1 MSRPP
6 FHLAFPVHDLELA
19 RAFYTDLGARV
30 GRRSERWI
38 DLDFYGHQLTAHR
51 VDAPTVDEPTNPVD
65 GERIPVRHFGVI
77 LDLPAWRALVDR
89 LTGAGADFL
98 VAPQV
103 RFAGEP
109 GEQATFFLRDPSG
122 NAIEFKAFA
131 DEAAIFRSA

>member
-98 VAPQV
+98 VEPQV